1 MLAGALS
8 ALTTAEACRM
18 LNAAGVVC
26 GAVRDLHDAIQY
38 AQATTPERV
47 ISVPSPGNRSLRMPA
62 LPMTIGDARPRDA
75 ALPDLGQH
83 TAEIL
88 AELDRQREAMA

>member
-1 MLAGALS
+1 
-8 ALTTAEACRM
+8 
-18 LNAAGVVC
+18 
-26 GAVRDLHDAIQY
+26 
-38 AQATTPERV
+38 V